1 MPTIKQLRKQRHWTQ
16 AELALR
22 IDVSPSTVSAWERGR
37 RQPTERQLNALATIF
52 GIDNQAIGL
61 IEQHEPPMSRQ
72 EIPAAFTIRIWHEE
86 NAWFALWEAT
96 SGTTPGY
103 HERGETPAEA
113 VQRLLTALVE
123 YHTFLRSEPLEVGS
137 LEAHQLQ
144 QLNRW
149 NHPSQVPAR
158 GPLTSW
164 CSTSSV
170 ALQPLPNGGRQNP

>member
-37 RQPTERQLNALATIF
+37 RQPTEGQLNALATIF
-52 GIDNQAIGL
+52 GIDNQAIDL

-72 EIPAAFTIRIWHEE
+72 EIRAAFTIRIWHEE

-96 SGTTPGY
+96 SGMTPGY

-123 YHTFLRSEPLEVGS
+123 YHTFLRREPLEVGS

-149 NHPSQVPAR
+149 NHPSQAPTR
-158 GPLTSW
+158 
-164 CSTSSV
+164 
-170 ALQPLPNGGRQNP
+170 

>member
-52 GIDNQAIGL
+52 GIDNQAID
-61 IEQHEPPMSRQ
+61 
-72 EIPAAFTIRIWHEE
+72 
-86 NAWFALWEAT
+86 WFALWEAT